1 MLNMFVAV
9 YLDDILIYSQNEKE
23 HLEHIEAV
31 LKVLREHQ
39 LYAKVTK
46 CEFFKT
52 EINYL
57 GHVIKQGG
65 IHVDPKKI
73 QDIQEWPRPTSL
85 TTLQSLLGL
94 TGYYRKFIKNYTEI
108 ATPLTNLTK
117 KGTDVKKEWTD
128 LQEQALE
135 KLKKALS
142 EAPILRSPDLDL
154 PMEVTTDASGYA
166 IGAVLSQENRPIA
179 FYSRKMSP
187 AEVNY
192 PVHEQELLA
201 IVATLKEW
209 RHYLL
214 GRKFTVY
221 TDHQSITY
229 FKTQPML
236 SRRQARW
243 SEWLAE
249 FDYDIKY
256 KPGKEKNHVRS
267 TGCSREPEPRMARGV
282 VVP

>member
-1 MLNMFVAV
+1 MNDIFRPMLNMFVAV

-31 LKVLREHQ
+31 LKVLRDNQ
-39 LYAKVTK
+39 LYAKVSK

-94 TGYYRKFIKNYTEI
+94 TGYYRKFIKNYAEI
-108 ATPLTNLTK
+108 AAPLTNLTK
-117 KGTDVKKEWTD
+117 KGTDVKKEWSEM
-128 LQEQALE
+128 QEQALQT
-135 KLKKALS
+135 LKKALS
-142 EAPILRSPDLDL
+142 EAPILRSPNREL

-166 IGAVLSQENRPIA
+166 IGAVLSQENRPIT

-187 AEVNY
+187 AEMNY

-201 IVATLKEW
+201 IVDTLKEW

-221 TDHQSITY
+221 TDHQSLKY

-236 SRRQARW
+236 SRR
-243 SEWLAE
+243 
-249 FDYDIKY
+249 
-256 KPGKEKNHVRS
+256 
-267 TGCSREPEPRMARGV
+267 
-282 VVP
+282 